1 MAGRTYGLIP
11 GVAILLAVGAAF
23 GQGMQTFK
31 SEKTAQQHCPTE
43 PSYGSTPQAR
53 TITLRAILRTVARR
67 AVLTFAK
74 LKPIKM
80 ACAHGQILKIS
91 ASQTGSAFC
100 GALAVTTITRAVANA
115 IAIASRCCAAAV
127 RCGPGAVGRLP

>member
-1 MAGRTYGLIP
+1 MAGRITFGLIP

-31 SEKTAQQHCPTE
+31 SEKAAQRHCPTE
-43 PSYGSTPQAR
+43 PSYGSTLRAR

-67 AVLTFAK
+67 AALTFAK
-74 LKPIKM
+74 LIKM
-80 ACAHGQILKIS
+80 ACTHGQILKFRRF
-91 ASQTGSAFC
+91 QTGSAFC
-100 GALAVTTITRAVANA
+100 GALTVATITRAVANA
-115 IAIASRCCAAAV
+115 IAIAGRCCAAV